1 MSDEPQ
7 SLDGQT
13 ILQHLNDLRVRLTW
27 AVGGLAIAVVISFIF
42 TEQLLNILIKPYGET
57 LQTLS
62 PTEGIQTFFRVALV
76 AGATLAMPWILYQV
90 WLFVV
95 PGMHTHERRYVY
107 IFVPSAFFLFLL
119 GVAFT
124 WFILLPS
131 AILFLANFLP
141 SVFSAEWTSQEYIG
155 FTTSFLFWIGVSFE
169 IPLIIYFMARFGIVT
184 TQALRQHWRIAV
196 VGIAIL
202 AAVITP
208 SIDPMTMLLTMA
220 PLLMLYLVSIGLA
233 SVGQR
238 QFQRTI
244 ALDEEPIEP

>member
-7 SLDGQT
+7 TLDGQT

-95 PGMHTHERRYVY
+95 PGMHVHERRYVY

-233 SVGQR
+233 AVGQR